1 MAATLACDVATPL
14 APVAPKGTNSTAADG
29 TTLKVGAPS
38 LVSPV
43 NGETTASTQPTFTAA
58 AVSGQFSNNLS
69 GITYEF
75 ELSNDSGPFDR
86 TFKTDTT
93 WQYPEK
99 LNGDTAYRWRVR
111 ATNGSATGPWSAMA
125 QFRTPVI
132 LVATCPNPNDRTGV
146 SNYFFQAAAEVGATV
161 NSVQSRTAMIP
172 AFQKC
177 DWAWQNQIRGPGET
191 RARFFVGPLNSGLFS
206 DRTVDTGNEG
216 QRFSLLFRY

>member
-1 MAATLACDVATPL
+1 MYRMSTTVAVLLAGTAMAATLACDVATPL

-111 ATNGSATGPWSAMA
+111 ATNGSATGPWSAM
-125 QFRTPVI
+125 
-132 LVATCPNPNDRTGV
+132 
-146 SNYFFQAAAEVGATV
+146 
-161 NSVQSRTAMIP
+161 
-172 AFQKC
+172 
-177 DWAWQNQIRGPGET
+177 
-191 RARFFVGPLNSGLFS
+191 
-206 DRTVDTGNEG
+206 
-216 QRFSLLFRY
+216 